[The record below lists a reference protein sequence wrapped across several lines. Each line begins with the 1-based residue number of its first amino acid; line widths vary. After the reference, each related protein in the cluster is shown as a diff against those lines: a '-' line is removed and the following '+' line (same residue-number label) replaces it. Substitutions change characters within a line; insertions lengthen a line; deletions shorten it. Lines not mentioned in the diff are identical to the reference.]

1 MKKYSIILLII
12 IYFSFIALGLPD
24 ALLGSSWNLVRVD
37 LDVPLGTLGLMTV
50 IVYAMSVISTFNAPR
65 LLRFFQTKKITA
77 ISILMTGTSLLLISQ
92 VQSFYVMLVFALPL
106 GIGAGAI
113 DVSLNHYLAKH
124 YKASHMNY
132 LHAFYGI
139 GVTLGPTV
147 MAYTLLGN
155 SWRMG
160 YMIVGSLLLIIGLF
174 VFLSFPIW
182 YKEASHDLTTDHT
195 HIPIRVMLKKKGA
208 LPSILIFLFYVH
220 VESLLGVWIASYIF
234 IEKGVS
240 YATAALF
247 TTTFY
252 LALTIGRIL
261 SGILSHRISSKTLI
275 ITGEMFILCG
285 SIFLFIRTDNIY
297 LLFFVVGLIGLG
309 TAPVYPNMMYL
320 NNDFFKR
327 QEISRMM
334 SLQMAIGYMGFG
346 ILTPLAGL
354 CFDLVSIKLY
364 PFIILIISITLLF
377 ITTRYLFFQNKEI
390 G

>member
-24 ALLGSSWNLVRVD
+24 ALLGSSWNLVRVV

-147 MAYTLLGN
+147 MAYTLLGD

-297 LLFFVVGLIGLG
+297 LLFFVVGFIGLG

-346 ILTPLAGL
+346 VLTPLAGL